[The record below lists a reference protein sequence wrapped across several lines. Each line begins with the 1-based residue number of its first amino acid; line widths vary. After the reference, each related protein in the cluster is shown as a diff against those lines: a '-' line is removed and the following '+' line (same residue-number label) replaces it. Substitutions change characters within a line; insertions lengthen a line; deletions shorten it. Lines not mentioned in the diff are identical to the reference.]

1 MNINDLTST
10 KQFFLLAGPCVIE
23 GEEMALRIAE
33 RVAEITARL
42 GMSSRGRIARR
53 IGRALIPSRASVTSG
68 RSVFSVR
75 CASGWA
81 FRP

>member
-33 RVAEITARL
+33 RVAR
-42 GMSSRGRIARR
+42 MSSRGRIARR
-53 IGRALIPSRASVTSG
+53 IDRASTPSRASATSG
-68 RSVFSVR
+68 RSVFSAR
-75 CASGWA
+75 YASGWA
-81 FRP
+81 SRP